1 MFLLMMLGIHGTG
14 TAPFNLPPSAAFL
27 GQFGLNMGPLPL
39 LVHFGYGATWSLVLV
54 GLYGPDTNIRRG
66 IYLAAGLWLI
76 LMLVYSQLVEW
87 GVFGVGGLN
96 PSWIH

>member
-14 TAPFNLPPSAAFL
+14 TAPFNFPPSAAFL

-66 IYLAAGLWLI
+66 IYLAAGLWLV
-76 LMLVYSQLVEW
+76 LMLVHSPLV
-87 GVFGVGGLN
+87 G
-96 PSWIH
+96 

>member
-54 GLYGPDTNIRRG
+54 GLYGLTPT
-66 IYLAAGLWLI
+66 
-76 LMLVYSQLVEW
+76 
-87 GVFGVGGLN
+87 FGGGFVS
-96 PSWIH
+96 PPASGSS